1 MLTEG
6 MFIADRYE
14 VISKIGAGGMSDVY
28 KAKDHVLGRFV
39 AIKVLKPEFSE
50 DVGFVSKFHTEAQ
63 SAAGLEH
70 PNIVNIYDVGSED
83 GLHYIVMEYIEGI
96 TLKTYIEKKGRL
108 TFKEAVSIAIQVGRG
123 IEAAHNKNIVHRDI
137 KPQNIMISTEGKVKV
152 MDFGI
157 ARAATSNTIHS
168 DVMGSVHYSSPEQ
181 ARNGFI
187 DGKSDIYSLGIVMY
201 EMVTGRVP
209 FDGDTTVS
217 IAIQHLQEEMVPP
230 SAYAPD
236 LPISLEKII
245 LKCTQKSPS
254 RRYQNIGD
262 LIQDLKKALVHPNED
277 FVTVVPLMNQD
288 KTRVI
293 SEQELNQIKRKQEDE
308 YADNYDDTYED
319 EYDDDGYD
327 DDGYDEYDGDED
339 GEYEDE
345 YEDEDYED
353 ENAGNGLN
361 PKMEKAITIMG
372 IVVAII
378 IVFIIIYL
386 VGSFFGLFKFGSS
399 KKADTQTET
408 QTQTQVQTESDSESE
423 EDDADKV
430 TMIDVRGMTYD
441 DAKDALNKVGLGIF
455 KNGTQSSDDYAEGE
469 IVSQDVEKGEKVDKN
484 TTIKVAISS
493 GKGSVPVPDVSGKS
507 SDDATSKL
515 EAEGF
520 KVSTDYKYSDTVAQG
535 KVVETAPS
543 AGTSA
548 QKGETVTIYLSR
560 GPEGTEM
567 PNLIGQTEEQ
577 AKSTL
582 NSMGC
587 SVNVNTEYNTTQEAG
602 KVVGQS
608 IDPGVRVTSG
618 TTVTIAIS
626 KGEPSYG
633 YKATIT
639 APSASGDTYVVSADI
654 TLTDSNGNTLFSQ
667 SVDISSFPYT
677 LEKTGITGSDSG
689 TLKITWNLN
698 NGTQSDQTQSVSFTQ
713 TN

>member
-339 GEYEDE
+339 GEYEDD

-484 TTIKVAISS
+484 TTIKVVISS

-507 SDDATSKL
+507 SDEATSKL

>member
-339 GEYEDE
+339 GEYEDD

-408 QTQTQVQTESDSESE
+408 QTQVQTESDSESE

-469 IVSQDVEKGEKVDKN
+469 IVFQDVEKGEKVDKN
-484 TTIKVAISS
+484 TTVKVVISS

-654 TLTDSNGNTLFSQ
+654 TLTDSSGNTLFSQ

-713 TN
+713 IN

>member
-1 MLTEG
+1 

-277 FVTVVPLMNQD
+277 FVTLVPLMNQD

-339 GEYEDE
+339 GEYEDD

-399 KKADTQTET
+399 KKADTQAET

-484 TTIKVAISS
+484 TTVKVVISS

-713 TN
+713 IN

>member
-1 MLTEG
+1 

-319 EYDDDGYD
+319 EYEDDGYD
-327 DDGYDEYDGDED
+327 DDGYEEYDGDED

-484 TTIKVAISS
+484 TTIKVVISS

>member
-339 GEYEDE
+339 GEYEDD

-399 KKADTQTET
+399 KKADTQAET

-484 TTIKVAISS
+484 TTVKVVISS

-713 TN
+713 IN

>member
-1 MLTEG
+1 

-339 GEYEDE
+339 GEYEDD

-484 TTIKVAISS
+484 TTIKVVISS

-507 SDDATSKL
+507 SDEATSKL